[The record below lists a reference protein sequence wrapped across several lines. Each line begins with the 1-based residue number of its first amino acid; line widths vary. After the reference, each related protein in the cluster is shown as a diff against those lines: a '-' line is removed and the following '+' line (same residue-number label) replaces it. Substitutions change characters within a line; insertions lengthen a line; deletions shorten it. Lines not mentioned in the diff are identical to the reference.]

1 MRVRS
6 SISLV
11 AAAALAVLLG
21 VAALLGSSASAES
34 SPSAFGSR
42 LVSLINQARAD
53 HGLKALTVASGTSSV
68 AANWTNHLDQQQAL
82 SHNPDLG
89 HQLETHGSP
98 DWTAYGENVGDGP
111 TSSADTLFN
120 AYMNSPEHRDNILGS
135 AYRYVGVGVVF
146 DGSTAWNTLD
156 FVDQYSTSK
165 PRTATTTT
173 KTTTTQPKA
182 KPRTTAA
189 KPKAA
194 PRPAPVTR
202 RLIAVHAPAAHPAPR
217 RAPAAPRPAHVQ
229 GVTSSAP
236 SSVPALPAVEAAVA
250 LPAPLHLP
258 HDSRDT
264 APFIAAAAAILLVV
278 ATRYVVEVLPR
289 GGVTAVATAR

>member
-1 MRVRS
+1 MRVRP
-6 SISLV
+6 SIRLV
-11 AAAALAVLLG
+11 AGAALAVLLG
-21 VAALLGSSASAES
+21 GAALLGSSASAES

-82 SHNPDLG
+82 SHNPALG

-135 AYRYVGVGVVF
+135 AYRYLGIGVVF
-146 DGSTAWNTLD
+146 DHSTAWNTLD
-156 FVDQYSTSK
+156 FVDQYAASRSRTTS
-165 PRTATTTT
+165 
-173 KTTTTQPKA
+173 TTTTQPKA

-189 KPKAA
+189 KPKAVARPTTRRAPAVRAAVPFRHA
-194 PRPAPVTR
+194 PRPA
-202 RLIAVHAPAAHPAPR
+202 A
-217 RAPAAPRPAHVQ
+217 
-229 GVTSSAP
+229 
-236 SSVPALPAVEAAVA
+236 
-250 LPAPLHLP
+250 
-258 HDSRDT
+258 
-264 APFIAAAAAILLVV
+264 
-278 ATRYVVEVLPR
+278 
-289 GGVTAVATAR
+289 

>member
-1 MRVRS
+1 MRVRP
-6 SISLV
+6 SIRLV
-11 AAAALAVLLG
+11 AGAALAVLLG
-21 VAALLGSSASAES
+21 VAALLGTSAMAES

-68 AANWTNHLDQQQAL
+68 AATWTNHLDQQQAL
-82 SHNPDLG
+82 AHNPDLG

-165 PRTATTTT
+165 PRTTT
-173 KTTTTQPKA
+173 TTTTQPKA

-194 PRPAPVTR
+194 PRPAPVTHR
-202 RLIAVHAPAAHPAPR
+202 VTAVHAPAAHLAPR
-217 RAPAAPRPAHVQ
+217 HVAKAPRPAHVQ

-250 LPAPLHLP
+250 MPAP
-258 HDSRDT
+258 
-264 APFIAAAAAILLVV
+264 
-278 ATRYVVEVLPR
+278 
-289 GGVTAVATAR
+289 

>member
-1 MRVRS
+1 MRVRP
-6 SISLV
+6 SIRLV
-11 AAAALAVLLG
+11 AGAALAVLLG

-156 FVDQYSTSK
+156 FVDHLKASHRNDHDQDHDHAAESEAAHDRRQAEGRATPGARHPSTDRRARAGGT
-165 PRTATTTT
+165 PGAATCSCGAPPGARPGRHV
-173 KTTTTQPKA
+173 QCA
-182 KPRTTAA
+182 VVGARAA
-189 KPKAA
+189 GRRGGSRAAGAAA
-194 PRPAPVTR
+194 PAP
-202 RLIAVHAPAAHPAPR
+202 
-217 RAPAAPRPAHVQ
+217 
-229 GVTSSAP
+229 
-236 SSVPALPAVEAAVA
+236 
-250 LPAPLHLP
+250 
-258 HDSRDT
+258 
-264 APFIAAAAAILLVV
+264 
-278 ATRYVVEVLPR
+278 
-289 GGVTAVATAR
+289 

>member
-1 MRVRS
+1 MRVRP
-6 SISLV
+6 SIRLV
-11 AAAALAVLLG
+11 AGAALAVLLG
-21 VAALLGSSASAES
+21 VAALLGTSASAES

-111 TSSADTLFN
+111 TSSADTLFQ

-135 AYRYVGVGVVF
+135 AYRYLGVGVVF
-146 DGSTAWNTLD
+146 DHSTAWNTLD
-156 FVDQYSTSK
+156 FVDQYASSRPHTTS
-165 PRTATTTT
+165 ATTTS
-173 KTTTTQPKA
+173 PKAA

-189 KPKAA
+189 KPKTVARQATPRRVPVVHAAA
-194 PRPAPVTR
+194 PVR
-202 RLIAVHAPAAHPAPR
+202 HAPRSVAVPHKAQVR
-217 RAPAAPRPAHVQ
+217 
-229 GVTSSAP
+229 GVRSTAP
-236 SSVPALPAVEAAVA
+236 SS
-250 LPAPLHLP
+250 
-258 HDSRDT
+258 
-264 APFIAAAAAILLVV
+264 
-278 ATRYVVEVLPR
+278 
-289 GGVTAVATAR
+289 